1 LPKTPILSQRNW
13 FGDVDEIFFENHM
26 PFSCFGR
33 EFFSEPLTWKLAYL
47 HMHPLLPQN
56 RKILGFP
63 FQRNVV
69 MMTMNCGITVGM
81 AQAELDAPPPRPLR
95 LPLLVQR
102 RDAVMEV
109 AKVVA
114 FRGLPCNW

>member
-1 LPKTPILSQRNW
+1 
-13 FGDVDEIFFENHM
+13 
-26 PFSCFGR
+26 
-33 EFFSEPLTWKLAYL
+33 
-47 HMHPLLPQN
+47 MHPLLLRN
-56 RKILGFP
+56 RKMLGFP

-69 MMTMNCGITVGM
+69 VVRMNCGITVAM

-102 RDAVMEV
+102 RDAVIEV

-114 FRGLPCNW
+114 FRGLPCN